1 MNRVILRK
9 LKITNFGPI
18 KNDEVIFEPFTY
30 FVGRNNS
37 GKSHYLK
44 AIEILLATKSPSA
57 AEIIKLQNDKSK
69 EIIIEGEFEGVEN
82 FTSLVTASNHK
93 KAIDEA
99 IKDGILRVVRVLDPG
114 NEDKTTFGVYKDDGT
129 IHNPGGFSSNLL
141 KVLPDPI
148 SISATADTIDELKN
162 TQNTALSKL
171 KKEALTTFFEELK
184 TKTQKTLINLDIFL
198 HSKNCEQRSQEL
210 IKFETHLKEELM
222 GEFAEVM
229 PSVEFN
235 LPDEEVIAKEMKI
248 FLDDGYRS
256 EIEQKGHGL
265 QRATLLALLK
275 VLAKYGAR
283 YQDKPSP
290 IFLVGELE
298 SFLHPFAQK
307 QFAEVLLKLVDQY
320 QIVTTTHSPFIITP
334 QAIDGYRRIQKKGD
348 STKSIMILKDSIDTV
363 LLKRHLERRGNL
375 EGLFADRIILIEG
388 SHDENFYD
396 KLREIFNISL
406 PEKKFTLFIKAGGK
420 EELRQSRKFYKQ
432 MNFDDVSVI
441 CDLDY
446 LFSNDFKNLLKELGL
461 DENLSTTLRQHIE
474 WTNTGDPPLKYVIEK
489 IQEKGEPTDF
499 ENTLNE
505 LSKNRIFSLRKGA
518 PENYYKNNNGIKG
531 GWSDVNSEN
540 DLLEVDYLKKLIESV
555 LGGI

>member
-1 MNRVILRK
+1 MSRVILHK

-18 KNDEVIFEPFTY
+18 KEDEVIFEPFTY
-30 FVGRNNS
+30 FVGRNNA

-44 AIEILLATKSPSA
+44 AIEILLATKNPPA
-57 AEIIKLQNDKSK
+57 VEIIKLQNDKTK
-69 EIIIEGEFEGVEN
+69 EIIIEGEFEGVGD
-82 FTSLVTASNHK
+82 FTSLVSTSNHK

-99 IKDGILRVVRVLDPG
+99 IKDGILKVVRVLDSSDD
-114 NEDKTTFGVYKDDGT
+114 DKTAFGVYKDDGT
-129 IHNPGGFSSNLL
+129 IHNPSGFSSNLL

-148 SISATADTIDELKN
+148 SILATADTVDELKN

-171 KKEALTTFFEELK
+171 KKEALTAFFEELK
-184 TKTQKTLINLDIFL
+184 TKTQETLTSLDNFL
-198 HSKNCEQRSQEL
+198 HSEDRGQRSQEL

-222 GEFAEVM
+222 GEFAEVI

-265 QRATLLALLK
+265 QRAALLALLK
-275 VLAKYGAR
+275 VLAKHGAR

-307 QFAEVLLKLVDQY
+307 QFAEVLLKLVGQY
-320 QIVTTTHSPFIITP
+320 QIVTTTHSPFIVTP
-334 QAIDGYRRIQKKGD
+334 QAIDGYRRIQKKEDGA
-348 STKSIMILKDSIDTV
+348 KSIMIPKNSVDTA

-375 EGLFADRIILIEG
+375 EGLFADRVILIEG
-388 SHDENFYD
+388 SHDQNFYD

-420 EELRQSRKFYKQ
+420 EELRQSMKFYKQ
-432 MNFDDVSVI
+432 MKFDDVSVI

-446 LFSNDFKNLLKELGL
+446 LFSNDFKNLLKELSL
-461 DENLSTTLRQHIE
+461 DENLSANLRKHID
-474 WTNTGDPPLKYVIEK
+474 WSNAGDPSLKYVLEK

-499 ENTLNE
+499 ESILNK
-505 LSKNRIFSLRKGA
+505 LSKNRVFALRKGA
-518 PENYYKNNNGIKG
+518 PENYFKNNNGVKD
-531 GWSDVNSEN
+531 GWTDVNSET
-540 DLLEVDYLKKLIESV
+540 DLLEIDYLKNLMKSV
-555 LGGI
+555 LI

>member
-1 MNRVILRK
+1 MSRVILRK

-44 AIEILLATKSPSA
+44 AIEILLATKNPPA

-69 EIIIEGEFEGVEN
+69 EITIEGEFEGVGD
-82 FTSLVTASNHK
+82 FTSLVTTSNHK

-99 IKDGILRVVRVLDPG
+99 IKDGILRVVRVLDSSD
-114 NEDKTTFGVYKDDGT
+114 EDKTAFGVYKDDST

-148 SISATADTIDELKN
+148 SILATADTVDELKN

-171 KKEALTTFFEELK
+171 KKEALTAFFEELK
-184 TKTQKTLINLDIFL
+184 TKTQETLTSLDDFL

-222 GEFAEVM
+222 GEFAEV
-229 PSVEFN
+229 
-235 LPDEEVIAKEMKI
+235 
-248 FLDDGYRS
+248 
-256 EIEQKGHGL
+256 
-265 QRATLLALLK
+265 
-275 VLAKYGAR
+275 
-283 YQDKPSP
+283 
-290 IFLVGELE
+290 
-298 SFLHPFAQK
+298 
-307 QFAEVLLKLVDQY
+307 LLKLVDQY
-320 QIVTTTHSPFIITP
+320 QIVTTTHSPFIVTP
-334 QAIDGYRRIQKKGD
+334 QAIDGYRRIQKKEDG
-348 STKSIMILKDSIDTV
+348 TRSIMVSKNSIDTA

-406 PEKKFTLFIKAGGK
+406 PEKKFTLFVKAGGK

-432 MNFDDVSVI
+432 MKFDDVSVI

-446 LFSNDFKNLLKELGL
+446 LFSNDFKNLLKELSL
-461 DENLSTTLRQHIE
+461 DENLSTSLRQHIE
-474 WTNTGDPPLKYVIEK
+474 WTNAGDPSLKYVLEK

-499 ENTLNE
+499 EITLNKLLE
-505 LSKNRIFSLRKGA
+505 NRIFALRKGA
-518 PENYYKNNNGIKG
+518 PENYYKSNNGIKN
-531 GWSDVNSEN
+531 GWADISSQN
-540 DLLEVDYLKKLIESV
+540 DLLEVDYLKNLIKSV
-555 LGGI
+555 LI

>member
-9 LKITNFGPI
+9 LKIVNFGPI
-18 KNDEVIFEPFTY
+18 KDDEVIFEPFTY
-30 FVGRNNS
+30 FVGRNNA

-44 AIEILLATKSPSA
+44 AIEILLATKNPPA
-57 AEIIKLQNDKSK
+57 TEIIKLQNDKSK
-69 EIIIEGEFEGVEN
+69 EIKIEGEFEGVGD
-82 FTSLVTASNHK
+82 FTSLVSASNHK

-99 IKDGILRVVRVLDPG
+99 IKDGVLKVVRVLDSSD
-114 NEDKTTFGVYKDDGT
+114 EDKSVFGVYKDDGT
-129 IHNPGGFSSNLL
+129 IYNPGGFSSNLL

-148 SISATADTIDELKN
+148 SILATADTIDELKN

-171 KKEALTTFFEELK
+171 KKEALTAFFEELK
-184 TKTQKTLINLDIFL
+184 TKTQETLTSLDNFL
-198 HSKNCEQRSQEL
+198 HSKDYEQRSQEL

-222 GEFAEVM
+222 GEFAEVI

-265 QRATLLALLK
+265 QRAALLALLK
-275 VLAKYGAR
+275 VLAKHGAR

-307 QFAEVLLKLVDQY
+307 QLAEVLLKLVDQY
-320 QIVTTTHSPFIITP
+320 QIVTTTHSPFIVTP
-334 QAIDGYRRIQKKGD
+334 QAIDGYRRIQKIDNG
-348 STKSIMILKDSIDTV
+348 TKSIMVKKDSIDTG

-375 EGLFADRIILIEG
+375 EGLFADRVILIEG

-396 KLREIFNISL
+396 KLREIFNIPL

-420 EELRQSRKFYKQ
+420 EELRQSRKFYEQ
-432 MNFDDVSVI
+432 MNFDDVSII

-446 LFSNDFKNLLKELGL
+446 LFSNDFKKLLKELKM
-461 DENLSTTLRQHIE
+461 EEKLSKDYRQHIE
-474 WTNTGDPPLKYVIEK
+474 WANTGDPSLKYILEK
-489 IQEKGEPTDF
+489 IQEKGEPSDF
-499 ENTLNE
+499 ENILKK
-505 LSKNRIFSLRKGA
+505 LSENRVFALRKGA
-518 PENYYKNNNGIKG
+518 PENYFKNNNGIKD
-531 GWSDVNSEN
+531 GWSDINSET
-540 DLLEVDYLKKLIESV
+540 DLLEVDYLKNLIKSV
-555 LGGI
+555 LI

>member
-1 MNRVILRK
+1 MSRVILHK

-18 KNDEVIFEPFTY
+18 KEDEVIFEPFTY
-30 FVGRNNS
+30 FVGRNNA

-44 AIEILLATKSPSA
+44 AIEILLATKNPPA
-57 AEIIKLQNDKSK
+57 VEIIKLQNDKTK
-69 EIIIEGEFEGVEN
+69 EIIIEGEFEGVGD
-82 FTSLVTASNHK
+82 FTSLVSTSNHK

-99 IKDGILRVVRVLDPG
+99 IKDGILKVVRVLDSSDD
-114 NEDKTTFGVYKDDGT
+114 DKTAFGVYKDDGT
-129 IHNPGGFSSNLL
+129 IHNPSGFSSNLL

-148 SISATADTIDELKN
+148 SILATADTVDELKN

-171 KKEALTTFFEELK
+171 KKEALTAFFEELK
-184 TKTQKTLINLDIFL
+184 TKTQETLTSLDNFL
-198 HSKNCEQRSQEL
+198 HSEDRGQRSQEL

-222 GEFAEVM
+222 GEFAEVI

-265 QRATLLALLK
+265 QRAALLALLK
-275 VLAKYGAR
+275 VLAKHGAR

-307 QFAEVLLKLVDQY
+307 QFAEVLLKLVGQY
-320 QIVTTTHSPFIITP
+320 QIVTTTHSPFIVTP
-334 QAIDGYRRIQKKGD
+334 QAIDGYRRIQKKEDGA
-348 STKSIMILKDSIDTV
+348 KSIMIPKNSVDTA

-375 EGLFADRIILIEG
+375 EGLFADRVILIEG
-388 SHDENFYD
+388 SHDQNFYD

-420 EELRQSRKFYKQ
+420 EELRQSMKFYKQ
-432 MNFDDVSVI
+432 MKFDDVSVI

-446 LFSNDFKNLLKELGL
+446 LFSNDFKNLLKELSL
-461 DENLSTTLRQHIE
+461 DENLSANLRKHID
-474 WTNTGDPPLKYVIEK
+474 WSNAGDPSLKYVLEK

-499 ENTLNE
+499 ENTLNK
-505 LSKNRIFSLRKGA
+505 LSENRVFALRKGA
-518 PENYYKNNNGIKG
+518 PENYFKNNNGVKD
-531 GWSDVNSEN
+531 GWTDVNSET
-540 DLLEVDYLKKLIESV
+540 DLLEIDYLKNLMKSV
-555 LGGI
+555 LI

>member
-1 MNRVILRK
+1 MSRVILHK

-18 KNDEVIFEPFTY
+18 KEDEVIFEPFTY
-30 FVGRNNS
+30 FVGRNNA

-44 AIEILLATKSPSA
+44 AIEILLATKNPPA
-57 AEIIKLQNDKSK
+57 VEIIKLQNDKTK
-69 EIIIEGEFEGVEN
+69 EIIIEGEFEGVGD
-82 FTSLVTASNHK
+82 FTSLVSTSNHK

-99 IKDGILRVVRVLDPG
+99 IKDGILKVVRVLDSSDD
-114 NEDKTTFGVYKDDGT
+114 DKTAFGVYKDDGT
-129 IHNPGGFSSNLL
+129 IHNPSGFSSNLL

-148 SISATADTIDELKN
+148 SILATADTVDELKN

-171 KKEALTTFFEELK
+171 KKEALTAFFEELK
-184 TKTQKTLINLDIFL
+184 TKTQETLTSLDNFL
-198 HSKNCEQRSQEL
+198 HSEDRGQRSQEL

-222 GEFAEVM
+222 GEFAEVI

-265 QRATLLALLK
+265 QRAALLALLK
-275 VLAKYGAR
+275 VLAKHGAR

-307 QFAEVLLKLVDQY
+307 QFAEVLLKLVGQY
-320 QIVTTTHSPFIITP
+320 QIVTTTHSPFIVTP
-334 QAIDGYRRIQKKGD
+334 QAIDGYRRIQKKEDGA
-348 STKSIMILKDSIDTV
+348 KSIMIPKNSVDTA

-375 EGLFADRIILIEG
+375 EGLFADRVILIEG
-388 SHDENFYD
+388 SHDQNFYD

-420 EELRQSRKFYKQ
+420 EELRQSMKFYKQ
-432 MNFDDVSVI
+432 MKFDDVSVI

-446 LFSNDFKNLLKELGL
+446 LFSNDFKNLLKELSL
-461 DENLSTTLRQHIE
+461 DENLSANLRKHID
-474 WTNTGDPPLKYVIEK
+474 WSNVGDPSLKYVLEK

-499 ENTLNE
+499 ENTLNK
-505 LSKNRIFSLRKGA
+505 LSENRVFALRKGA
-518 PENYYKNNNGIKG
+518 PENYFKNNNGVKD
-531 GWSDVNSEN
+531 GWTDVNSET
-540 DLLEVDYLKKLIESV
+540 DLLEIDYLKNLMKSV
-555 LGGI
+555 LI

>member
-1 MNRVILRK
+1 MSRVILRK
-9 LKITNFGPI
+9 LKIVNFGPI

-30 FVGRNNS
+30 FVGRNNA

-44 AIEILLATKSPSA
+44 AIEILLATKNPPA

-69 EIIIEGEFEGVEN
+69 EITIEGEFEGVGD
-82 FTSLVTASNHK
+82 FTSLVSTSNHK

-99 IKDGILRVVRVLDPG
+99 IKDGVLKVARVLNSSDE
-114 NEDKTTFGVYKDDGT
+114 NKTAFGVYKDDGT
-129 IHNPGGFSSNLL
+129 IHNPSGFSSNLL

-148 SISATADTIDELKN
+148 SILATADTIDELKN

-171 KKEALTTFFEELK
+171 KKEALTAFFEELK
-184 TKTQKTLINLDIFL
+184 TKTQETLTSLDNFL
-198 HSKNCEQRSQEL
+198 HSKDYEQRSQEL

-222 GEFAEVM
+222 GEFAEVI

-265 QRATLLALLK
+265 QRAALLALLK
-275 VLAKYGAR
+275 VLAKHGAR

-307 QFAEVLLKLVDQY
+307 QLAEILLKLVDQY
-320 QIVTTTHSPFIITP
+320 QIVTTTHSPFIVTS
-334 QAIDGYRRIQKKGD
+334 QAIDGYRRIQKTD
-348 STKSIMILKDSIDTV
+348 SGTKSIMVKKDSIDID

-375 EGLFADRIILIEG
+375 EGLFADRVILIEG

-396 KLREIFNISL
+396 KLREIFNIPL

-432 MNFDDVSVI
+432 MNFDDVSII

-446 LFSNDFKNLLKELGL
+446 LFSNDFKKILKELEMNEKL
-461 DENLSTTLRQHIE
+461 SENYRQHIE
-474 WTNTGDPPLKYVIEK
+474 WAGSGDPPLKYVLEK
-489 IQEKGEPTDF
+489 IQEKGEPSDF
-499 ENTLNE
+499 ENILNK
-505 LSKNRIFSLRKGA
+505 LSENRVFALRKGA
-518 PENYYKNNNGIKG
+518 PENYFKNNNGIKD
-531 GWSDVNSEN
+531 GWSDINSET
-540 DLLEVDYLKKLIESV
+540 DLLEVDYLKNLIKSV
-555 LGGI
+555 LI

>member
-1 MNRVILRK
+1 MSRVILRK

-18 KNDEVIFEPFTY
+18 KNDEAIFEPFTY

-44 AIEILLATKSPSA
+44 AIEILLATKNPPA

-69 EIIIEGEFEGVEN
+69 EITIEGEFEGVGY
-82 FTSLVTASNHK
+82 FTSLVTTSNHK

-99 IKDGILRVVRVLDPG
+99 IKDGVLRVVRVLDSSD
-114 NEDKTTFGVYKDDGT
+114 EDKTAFGIYKDDGT

-148 SISATADTIDELKN
+148 SILATADTVDELKN

-171 KKEALTTFFEELK
+171 KKEALTAFFEELK
-184 TKTQKTLINLDIFL
+184 TKTQETLTSLDDFL

-222 GEFAEVM
+222 GEFAEVT

-265 QRATLLALLK
+265 QRAALLALLK
-275 VLAKYGAR
+275 VLAKHGAR

-320 QIVTTTHSPFIITP
+320 QIVTTTHSPFIVTP
-334 QAIDGYRRIQKKGD
+334 QAIDGYRRIQKKEDGA
-348 STKSIMILKDSIDTV
+348 KSIMVSKNSIDTA

-375 EGLFADRIILIEG
+375 EGLFADRVILIEG

-396 KLREIFNISL
+396 KLREVFKISL

-432 MNFDDVSVI
+432 MNFDDVSMI

-446 LFSNDFKNLLKELGL
+446 LFSNDFKNLLKELSL
-461 DENLSTTLRQHIE
+461 DENLSTKLRQHIE
-474 WTNTGDPPLKYVIEK
+474 WTNAGDPSLKYVLEK

-499 ENTLNE
+499 ESTLNK
-505 LSKNRIFSLRKGA
+505 LSENRIFALRKGA
-518 PENYYKNNNGIKG
+518 PENYYKNNNGVKD
-531 GWSDVNSEN
+531 GWSDVTSEN
-540 DLLEVDYLKKLIESV
+540 DLLEIDYLKNLIKSV
-555 LGGI
+555 LI